1 MALVKCLECGRDVSD
16 KAAACPGCGAP
27 VEFDGT
33 GPIAPAQIGFHN
45 GLFDGT
51 RQQISRLATA
61 AINELNYRLDS
72 VDEAA
77 GVITFTTGTTM
88 GSWSGV
94 SGTIQLNEVEPFR
107 FEVIGKA
114 KQNIKGG
121 QLLALNLLG
130 EADGK
135 IRAVIDQM
143 KALAGAPV
151 GVVATGIDSRQ
162 ADVDSGFV
170 FLVMGIFIACILAI
184 IWAFSVAN

>member
-33 GPIAPAQIGFHN
+33 GPVAPPRARFQD

-51 RQQISRLATA
+51 RQQIVRLATT
-61 AINELNYRLDS
+61 AINELDYRLDS

-77 GVITFTTGTTM
+77 GVATFTTSVTM

-94 SGTIQLNEVEPFR
+94 SGSIQLNEVAPFR

-121 QLLALNLLG
+121 QLIALNIMG
-130 EADGK
+130 EAEGK
-135 IRAVIDQM
+135 IRAVVDRM
-143 KALAGAPV
+143 KVLAGAPV
-151 GVVATGIDSRQ
+151 SGDTTGFDSRQ

-170 FLVMGIFIACILAI
+170 FLVMGVFIACILAV
-184 IWAFSVAN
+184 IWAFSAAR